1 MGVWWRHPHADRREQ
16 HQPLPVILMANI
28 VSSGVDQHSVAA
40 AASPYWSITSEDL
53 VRGLATSPTSGLAGS
68 DAASRLIK
76 YGANTPASKSGA
88 SALSVFVRQFRSPL
102 VLILIFAASVSAFVG
117 AGQEAA
123 IIGAI
128 VLASCVLS
136 FTQEYGASRA
146 TEALKQRISRKATV
160 LRDGVESSVSAEEIV
175 PGDLIRL
182 SAGNLIPAD
191 CVILEARDFNV
202 SEAVLT
208 GETFPVL
215 KAAGR
220 SDPDAS
226 VAQRNNAVFTGTSV
240 RSGTATVLAAAT
252 GRRTEF
258 ASIAAALERQIPETD
273 FARGIR
279 SFGYLMTEIMLAIV
293 IIVFFANLM
302 LHRPLIESLLFS
314 LALAV
319 GLTPELLPAIISV
332 TLARGARAMAANGVI
347 VRRLDAIENLG
358 SMDVLC
364 TDKTGTLTEGVIH
377 LDGWLDV
384 DGNPS
389 TDILLWARLNATLHT
404 GLKNPL
410 DEAIAGAPGKG
421 ASLAAFT
428 KVDEIPYDFIRKR
441 LSVVVRT
448 KDGEDLLITKGAV
461 QNVLETCSFVGTAKG
476 LEPLE
481 DTHRAAIDKTFRRW
495 SAEGYRVL
503 GLATRRFE
511 SHATYGRKDEVDL
524 AFAGF
529 LLFLDPPKEGVKS
542 TLAELAHRGIAV
554 NVITGD
560 NRYVAAHLAQA
571 VGLRS
576 DRIMTGEDLS
586 KLTKSA
592 LFAAV
597 QDTDLFVEID
607 PNQKERIVQALRSRG
622 HVVGYLG
629 DGINDAPALHEADIG
644 VSVDTAC
651 DVAREAADIILL
663 KQDLGVL
670 VRGVDDGR
678 KTFANTMK
686 YISITTSANFGNM
699 ISMAVA
705 SLFLPFLPLLAKQI
719 LLNNFLSDVPSLAIA
734 SDNVDADQLHRP
746 RHWDIR
752 FVRRFMISF
761 GLVSSLFDFATFAFL
776 LLFAHATEAAFQTAW
791 FVESLLTELAIV
803 LIVRTH
809 RAFWASRP
817 SPLLAWLTLGVGF
830 VAIMIPYLPFA
841 DWFGFVP
848 LPLPILAG
856 LVAITALYLWASE
869 ATKRGFFGQ
878 EEPQS
883 HPKRPGQPIG
893 RATKSHSAY
902 PTL

>member
-1 MGVWWRHPHADRREQ
+1 MIGEADQ
-16 HQPLPVILMANI
+16 QS
-28 VSSGVDQHSVAA
+28 VSPDGGA
-40 AASPYWSITSEDL
+40 YWSIETNELLRRLETS
-53 VRGLATSPTSGLAGS
+53 ASGLAAS
-68 DAASRLIK
+68 EAASRLAK
-76 YGANTPASKSGA
+76 FGRNTPASKSSA
-88 SALSVFVRQFRSPL
+88 SALIVFARQFRSPL

-117 AGQEAA
+117 EGQEAA

-136 FTQEYGASRA
+136 FTQEYGASQA
-146 TEALKQRISRKATV
+146 TEALKQRISRKAVV
-160 LRDGVESSVSAEEIV
+160 LRDGVECSVAAEHIV
-175 PGDLIRL
+175 TGDLIRL

-191 CVILEARDFNV
+191 GIILAARDFNV

-208 GETFPVL
+208 GETFPVV
-215 KAAGR
+215 KAPGR
-220 SDPDAS
+220 TAPEAS
-226 VAQRNNAVFTGTSV
+226 VAQRSNAVFTGTSV

-252 GRRTEF
+252 GSRTEF
-258 ASIAAALERQIPETD
+258 ASIAAALERQIPETG

-279 SFGYLMTEIMLAIV
+279 QFGYLMTEIMLAIV
-293 IIVFFANLM
+293 ILVFFANLM

-358 SMDVLC
+358 SMDLLC

-377 LDGWLDV
+377 LDGWFDV
-384 DGNPS
+384 DGNAS
-389 TDILLWARLNATLHT
+389 ADILLWAHLNATLQT

-410 DEAIAGAPGKG
+410 DEAIAAAPGEG
-421 ASLAAFT
+421 GSLAAFT

-441 LSVVVRT
+441 LSVIVRST
-448 KDGEDLLITKGAV
+448 EDLLITKGAV
-461 QNVLETCSFVGTAKG
+461 QNVLEICAFVHTARG
-476 LEPLE
+476 LEPL
-481 DTHRAAIDKTFRRW
+481 DATHRAAIDDKFRRW
-495 SAEGYRVL
+495 SADGYRVL
-503 GLATRRFE
+503 GVAIRRFE
-511 SHATYGRKDEVDL
+511 SRKAFSRTDEIDL

-529 LLFLDPPKEGVKS
+529 LLFLDPPKKGVKE

-554 NVITGD
+554 KVISGD

-571 VGLRS
+571 VGLRA
-576 DRIMTGEDLS
+576 DRIMTGEALS

-592 LFAAV
+592 LFAGV
-597 QDTDLFVEID
+597 QHTDLFVEID

-644 VSVDTAC
+644 ISVDTAV

-699 ISMAVA
+699 ISMAIA
-705 SLFLPFLPLLAKQI
+705 SLFLPFLPLLAAQI

-734 SDNVDADQLHRP
+734 SDNVDPDQLRRP

-776 LLFAHATEAAFQTAW
+776 LFVAHATAAAFQTGW

-817 SPLLAWLTLGVGF
+817 SPLLAWLTLAVGV
-830 VAIMIPYLPFA
+830 VAVMVPYLPFA
-841 DWFGFVP
+841 ACFGFVP
-848 LPLPILAG
+848 LPLPVLAG
-856 LVAITALYLWASE
+856 LVAITALYLLASE
-869 ATKRGFFGQ
+869 ATKRWFFGR
-878 EEPQS
+878 ESRQS
-883 HPKRPGQPIG
+883 QRKGAGQMIDRVSKPH
-893 RATKSHSAY
+893 AAY
-902 PTL
+902 SRL

>member
-1 MGVWWRHPHADRREQ
+1 MIGEAGQ
-16 HQPLPVILMANI
+16 QS
-28 VSSGVDQHSVAA
+28 VSPEDGA
-40 AASPYWSITSEDL
+40 YWSIETNDLLLGLETS
-53 VRGLATSPTSGLAGS
+53 VSGLAS
-68 DAASRLIK
+68 SEAASRLAK
-76 YGANTPASKSGA
+76 FGRNTPASTSGA
-88 SALSVFVRQFRSPL
+88 SALAVFARQFRSPL
-102 VLILIFAASVSAFVG
+102 VLILIFAACVSAFVG
-117 AGQEAA
+117 EGQEAA

-136 FTQEYGASRA
+136 FTQEYGASLA
-146 TEALKQRISRKATV
+146 TEALKQRISRKAIV
-160 LRDGVESSVSAEEIV
+160 LRDGAECSVAAEDIV
-175 PGDLIRL
+175 PGDVIRL

-191 CVILEARDFNV
+191 GIILDARDFNV

-208 GETFPVL
+208 GETFPVV
-215 KAAGR
+215 KAPGR
-220 SDPDAS
+220 SAPEAS
-226 VAQRNNAVFTGTSV
+226 IAQRSNAVFTGTSV

-252 GRRTEF
+252 GASTEF
-258 ASIAAALERQIPETD
+258 ASIAAALERQIPETG

-279 SFGYLMTEIMLAIV
+279 LFGYLMTEIMLAIV
-293 IIVFFANLM
+293 ILVFFANLL

-358 SMDVLC
+358 SMDLLC

-389 TDILLWARLNATLHT
+389 TDILLWARLNATLQT

-410 DEAIAGAPGKG
+410 DEAIAGSPGEG
-421 ASLAAFT
+421 ALLAAFT

-448 KDGEDLLITKGAV
+448 KDAQNLLITKGAV
-461 QNVLETCSFVGTAKG
+461 QNVLETCSFARAATG
-476 LEPLE
+476 LEPLDE
-481 DTHRAAIDKTFRRW
+481 THRAAIDEKFRRW
-495 SAEGYRVL
+495 SADGYRVL
-503 GLATRRFE
+503 GLAIRQFE
-511 SHATYGRKDEVDL
+511 SQKTFSRKDEIDL

-529 LLFLDPPKEGVKS
+529 LLFLDPPKKGVKE

-554 NVITGD
+554 KVISGD

-571 VGLRS
+571 IGLRA
-576 DRIMTGEDLS
+576 DRIMTGEELS

-592 LFAAV
+592 LFAGV
-597 QDTDLFVEID
+597 QHTDLFVEID
-607 PNQKERIVQALRSRG
+607 PNQKERIVQALRSRS

-644 VSVDTAC
+644 ISVDTAV

-734 SDNVDADQLHRP
+734 SDNVDPDQLRRP

-761 GLVSSLFDFATFAFL
+761 GLVSSLFDFATFVFL
-776 LLFAHATEAAFQTAW
+776 LFFAHATEAAFQTAW

-817 SPLLAWLTLGVGF
+817 SPLLAWLTLAVGIM
-830 VAIMIPYLPFA
+830 AIMIPYLPFA
-841 DWFGFVP
+841 AWFGFVP
-848 LPLPILAG
+848 LPLPVLVA
-856 LVAITALYLWASE
+856 LVAITALYLCASE
-869 ATKRGFFGQ
+869 VTKRWFFGQ
-878 EEPQS
+878 ESQAR
-883 HPKRPGQPIG
+883 KKLLAGQ
-893 RATKSHSAY
+893 RSFLDRLVAKV
-902 PTL
+902 

>member
-1 MGVWWRHPHADRREQ
+1 MIGEAGQ
-16 HQPLPVILMANI
+16 QS
-28 VSSGVDQHSVAA
+28 VSPQDGA
-40 AASPYWSITSEDL
+40 YWSIETNDLLLRLETS
-53 VRGLATSPTSGLAGS
+53 VSGLAS
-68 DAASRLIK
+68 SEAASRLAK
-76 YGANTPASKSGA
+76 FGRNTLASTSSA
-88 SALSVFVRQFRSPL
+88 SALAVFVRQFRSPL
-102 VLILIFAASVSAFVG
+102 VLILIFAACVSAFVG
-117 AGQEAA
+117 DGQEAA

-146 TEALKQRISRKATV
+146 TEALKQRISRKAIV
-160 LRDGVESSVSAEEIV
+160 LRDGAECSVAAEDIV
-175 PGDLIRL
+175 PGDVIRL
-182 SAGNLIPAD
+182 SAGNLIPVD
-191 CVILEARDFNV
+191 GIILDARDFNV

-208 GETFPVL
+208 GETFPAV
-215 KAAGR
+215 KTPGR
-220 SDPDAS
+220 SAPDA
-226 VAQRNNAVFTGTSV
+226 ALTLRTNAVFTGTSV

-252 GRRTEF
+252 GTRTEF
-258 ASIAAALERQIPETD
+258 ASIAAALERQIPETG

-279 SFGYLMTEIMLAIV
+279 LFGYLMTEIMLAIV
-293 IIVFFANLM
+293 ILVFFANLM
-302 LHRPLIESLLFS
+302 LHRPLIESMLFS

-358 SMDVLC
+358 SMDLLC

-389 TDILLWARLNATLHT
+389 TDILLWGRLNATLQT

-410 DEAIAGAPGKG
+410 DEAIAGAPGEG
-421 ASLAAFT
+421 ASSAAFT

-441 LSVVVRT
+441 LSVVVRD
-448 KDGEDLLITKGAV
+448 KDAQNLLITKGAV
-461 QNVLETCSFVGTAKG
+461 QNVLETCSFVRTAKG
-476 LEPLE
+476 LEPLNE
-481 DTHRAAIDKTFRRW
+481 MHRAAIDEKFRRW
-495 SAEGYRVL
+495 SADGYRVL
-503 GLATRRFE
+503 GLAIRRFE
-511 SHATYGRKDEVDL
+511 SQKTFSRKDEIEL

-529 LLFLDPPKEGVKS
+529 LLFLDPPKKGVKE
-542 TLAELAHRGIAV
+542 TLAELAQRGITV
-554 NVITGD
+554 KVISGD

-571 VGLRS
+571 IGLRA
-576 DRIMTGEDLS
+576 DRIMTGEELS

-592 LFAAV
+592 LFAGV
-597 QDTDLFVEID
+597 QHTDLFVEID

-622 HVVGYLG
+622 RVVGYLG

-644 VSVDTAC
+644 ISVDSAV

-734 SDNVDADQLHRP
+734 SDNVDPDQLHRP

-761 GLVSSLFDFATFAFL
+761 GLVSSLFDFATFTFL
-776 LLFAHATEAAFQTAW
+776 LFFAHAAEAAFQTAW

-817 SPLLAWLTLGVGF
+817 SPLLAWLTLAVGII
-830 VAIMIPYLPFA
+830 AIMIPYLPFA
-841 DWFGFVP
+841 AWFGFVP
-848 LPLPILAG
+848 LPLPVLAG
-856 LVAITALYLWASE
+856 LVAITALYLLTSE
-869 ATKRGFFGQ
+869 ATKRWFFGQ
-878 EEPQS
+878 ERRAR
-883 HPKRPGQPIG
+883 KKLLAGQ
-893 RATKSHSAY
+893 RSFLDRLVAKV
-902 PTL
+902 

>member
-1 MGVWWRHPHADRREQ
+1 MTSEADQ
-16 HQPLPVILMANI
+16 Q
-28 VSSGVDQHSVAA
+28 SVPPDGAA
-40 AASPYWSITSEDL
+40 YWSIKTDDL
-53 VRGLATSPTSGLAGS
+53 LRSLETSPSGLAAS
-68 DAASRLIK
+68 EAASRLAK
-76 YGANTPASKSGA
+76 FGRNTPASKSSA
-88 SALSVFVRQFRSPL
+88 SALVVFARQFRSPL

-117 AGQEAA
+117 EGQEAA

-128 VLASCVLS
+128 VLASCLLS

-146 TEALKQRISRKATV
+146 TELLKQRISRKVIV
-160 LRDGVESSVSAEEIV
+160 LRDGVECSVAAEDIV
-175 PGDLIRL
+175 PGDIIRL

-191 CVILEARDFNV
+191 GIILDARDFNV

-208 GETFPVL
+208 GETFPVV
-215 KAAGR
+215 KAPGR
-220 SDPDAS
+220 SAPEAS
-226 VAQRNNAVFTGTSV
+226 VAQRGNAVFTGTSV

-252 GRRTEF
+252 GAHTEF
-258 ASIAAALERQIPETD
+258 ASIAAALERKIPETG

-279 SFGYLMTEIMLAIV
+279 QFGYLMTEIMLAIV
-293 IIVFFANLM
+293 ILVFFANLM

-332 TLARGARAMAANGVI
+332 TLARGARAMAAKGVI

-358 SMDVLC
+358 SMDLLC
-364 TDKTGTLTEGVIH
+364 TDKTGTLTEGMIQ

-384 DGNPS
+384 DGNAS
-389 TDILLWARLNATLHT
+389 ADILLWARLNATLQT

-410 DEAIAGAPGKG
+410 DEAIAAAPGEG
-421 ASLAAFT
+421 ASLAAFK

-448 KDGEDLLITKGAV
+448 RDAEDLLITKGAV
-461 QNVLETCSFVGTAKG
+461 QNVLKTCGFVRTAKG
-476 LEPLE
+476 LEPLDE
-481 DTHRAAIDKTFRRW
+481 THRAAIDEKFRRW
-495 SAEGYRVL
+495 SADGYRVL
-503 GLATRRFE
+503 GLAIRRSE
-511 SHATYGRKDEVDL
+511 SAKTFSRKDEIDL

-529 LLFLDPPKEGVKS
+529 LLFLDPPKKGVKE
-542 TLAELAHRGIAV
+542 TLAELAQRGIAV
-554 NVITGD
+554 KVISGD

-571 VGLRS
+571 IGLRA
-576 DRIMTGEDLS
+576 DRIMTGDELS

-592 LFAAV
+592 LFAGV
-597 QDTDLFVEID
+597 QHTDLFVEID

-644 VSVDTAC
+644 ISVDSAV

-734 SDNVDADQLHRP
+734 SDNVDPDQLRRP

-776 LLFAHATEAAFQTAW
+776 LFFAHATEAAFQTAW

-817 SPLLAWLTLGVGF
+817 SPLLAWLTLAVGII
-830 VAIMIPYLPFA
+830 AIMIPYLPFA
-841 DWFGFVP
+841 AWFGFVP
-848 LPLPILAG
+848 LPLPMLAG
-856 LVAITALYLWASE
+856 LVAITALYLLASE
-869 ATKRGFFGQ
+869 ATKRWFFGQ
-878 EEPQS
+878 EN
-883 HPKRPGQPIG
+883 R
-893 RATKSHSAY
+893 KSHRKRAGRTIERGAKPHAAY
-902 PTL
+902 PRS

>member
-1 MGVWWRHPHADRREQ
+1 MIGEASQ
-16 HQPLPVILMANI
+16 QF
-28 VSSGVDQHSVAA
+28 VSPQDGA
-40 AASPYWSITSEDL
+40 YWSIETNDLLLRFETS
-53 VRGLATSPTSGLAGS
+53 VSGLAS
-68 DAASRLIK
+68 SEAASRLAK
-76 YGANTPASKSGA
+76 FGRNTPASTSST
-88 SALSVFVRQFRSPL
+88 SALAVFARQFRSPL

-117 AGQEAA
+117 EGQEAA

-128 VLASCVLS
+128 VLASCALS

-146 TEALKQRISRKATV
+146 TEALKQRISRKAIV
-160 LRDGVESSVSAEEIV
+160 LRDGAECSVAAEEIV

-191 CVILEARDFNV
+191 GIILDARDFNV

-208 GETFPVL
+208 GETFPVV
-215 KAAGR
+215 KEPGR
-220 SDPDAS
+220 TPPEAS
-226 VAQRNNAVFTGTSV
+226 LAQRSNAVFTGTSV
-240 RSGTATVLAAAT
+240 RSGTATVLAVTT
-252 GRRTEF
+252 GSHTEF
-258 ASIAAALERQIPETD
+258 AAIAAALERKIPETG

-279 SFGYLMTEIMLAIV
+279 LFGYLMTEIMLAIV
-293 IIVFFANLM
+293 ILVFFANLL

-358 SMDVLC
+358 SMDLLC

-389 TDILLWARLNATLHT
+389 ADILLWARLNATMQT

-410 DEAIAGAPGKG
+410 DEAIACTPGEG

-448 KDGEDLLITKGAV
+448 RDAEDLLITKGAV
-461 QNVLETCSFVGTAKG
+461 QNVLDTCSFLRTAEG
-476 LEPLE
+476 LEPL
-481 DTHRAAIDKTFRRW
+481 DAMHRAAIDERFRRW
-495 SAEGYRVL
+495 SADGYRVL
-503 GLATRRFE
+503 GLAIRRFE
-511 SHATYGRKDEVDL
+511 SAKTFSRKDEIDL

-529 LLFLDPPKEGVKS
+529 LLFLDPPKKGVKE
-542 TLAELAHRGIAV
+542 TLAELAQRGIAV
-554 NVITGD
+554 KVISGD

-571 VGLRS
+571 IGLRA
-576 DRIMTGEDLS
+576 DRIMTGDELS

-592 LFAAV
+592 LFAGV
-597 QDTDLFVEID
+597 QHTDLFVEID
-607 PNQKERIVQALRSRG
+607 PNQKERIVQALRSRD

-644 VSVDTAC
+644 ISVDSAV

-699 ISMAVA
+699 ISMAIA

-734 SDNVDADQLHRP
+734 SDNVDPDQLRRP

-776 LLFAHATEAAFQTAW
+776 LFFAHATEAAFQTAW

-817 SPLLAWLTLGVGF
+817 SPLLAWLTLAVGII
-830 VAIMIPYLPFA
+830 AIMIPYLPFA
-841 DWFGFVP
+841 AWFGFVP
-848 LPLPILAG
+848 LPLPVLAG
-856 LVAITALYLWASE
+856 LFAITALYLLASE
-869 ATKRGFFGQ
+869 ATKRWFFGQ
-878 EEPQS
+878 ENRNS
-883 HPKRPGQPIG
+883 HRKRAGHTIERGAKPH
-893 RATKSHSAY
+893 ATY
-902 PTL
+902 PRS

>member
-1 MGVWWRHPHADRREQ
+1 MGVRRRHPHADRRER
-16 HQPLPVILMANI
+16 HQPLHVVLMIGEAGQQS
-28 VSSGVDQHSVAA
+28 VSPEDGA
-40 AASPYWSITSEDL
+40 YWSIETNDLLLGLETS
-53 VRGLATSPTSGLAGS
+53 VSGLAS
-68 DAASRLIK
+68 SEAASRLAK
-76 YGANTPASKSGA
+76 FGRNTPASTSGA
-88 SALSVFVRQFRSPL
+88 SALAVFARQFRSPL
-102 VLILIFAASVSAFVG
+102 VLILIFAACVSAFVG
-117 AGQEAA
+117 EGQEAA

-136 FTQEYGASRA
+136 FTQEYGASLA
-146 TEALKQRISRKATV
+146 TEALKQRISRKAIV
-160 LRDGVESSVSAEEIV
+160 LRDGAECSVAAEDIV
-175 PGDLIRL
+175 PGDVIRL

-191 CVILEARDFNV
+191 GIILDARDFNV

-208 GETFPVL
+208 GETFPVV
-215 KAAGR
+215 KAPGR
-220 SDPDAS
+220 SAPEAS
-226 VAQRNNAVFTGTSV
+226 IAQRSNAVFTGTSV

-252 GRRTEF
+252 GASTEF
-258 ASIAAALERQIPETD
+258 ASIAAALERQIPETG

-279 SFGYLMTEIMLAIV
+279 LFGYLMTEIMLAIV
-293 IIVFFANLM
+293 ILVFFANLL

-358 SMDVLC
+358 SMDLLC

-389 TDILLWARLNATLHT
+389 TDILLWARLNATLQT

-410 DEAIAGAPGKG
+410 DEAIAGAPGEG
-421 ASLAAFT
+421 ALLAAFT

-448 KDGEDLLITKGAV
+448 KDAQNLLITKGAV
-461 QNVLETCSFVGTAKG
+461 QNVLETCSFARAATG
-476 LEPLE
+476 LEPLDE
-481 DTHRAAIDKTFRRW
+481 THRAAIDEKFRRW
-495 SAEGYRVL
+495 SADGYRVL
-503 GLATRRFE
+503 GLAIRQFE
-511 SHATYGRKDEVDL
+511 SQKTFSRKDEIDL

-529 LLFLDPPKEGVKS
+529 LLFLDPPKKGVKE

-554 NVITGD
+554 KVISGD

-571 VGLRS
+571 IGLRA
-576 DRIMTGEDLS
+576 DRIMTGEELS

-592 LFAAV
+592 LFAGV
-597 QDTDLFVEID
+597 QHTDLFVEID
-607 PNQKERIVQALRSRG
+607 PNQKERIVQALRSRS

-644 VSVDTAC
+644 ISVDTAV
-651 DVAREAADIILL
+651 DVAREAADIILR

-670 VRGVDDGR
+670 VRGVNDGR

-734 SDNVDADQLHRP
+734 SDNVDPDQLRRP

-761 GLVSSLFDFATFAFL
+761 GLVSSLFDFATFVFL
-776 LLFAHATEAAFQTAW
+776 LVFAHATEAAFQTAW

-817 SPLLAWLTLGVGF
+817 SPLLAWLTLAVGIM
-830 VAIMIPYLPFA
+830 AIMIPYLPFA
-841 DWFGFVP
+841 AWFGFVP
-848 LPLPILAG
+848 LPLPVLVA
-856 LVAITALYLWASE
+856 LVAITALYLCASE
-869 ATKRGFFGQ
+869 ATKRWFFGQ
-878 EEPQS
+878 ES
-883 HPKRPGQPIG
+883 RARKKLLAGQ
-893 RATKSHSAY
+893 RSFLDRLVAKV
-902 PTL
+902 